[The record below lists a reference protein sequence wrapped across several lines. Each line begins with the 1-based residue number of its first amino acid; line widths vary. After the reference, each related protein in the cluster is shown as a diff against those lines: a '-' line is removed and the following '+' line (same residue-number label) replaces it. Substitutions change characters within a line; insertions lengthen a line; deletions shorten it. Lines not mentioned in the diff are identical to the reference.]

1 MLRIIFIVTMLIG
14 FTGYALRGPVEA
26 LVLYLWLAYF
36 RPESWAW
43 TPFFATL
50 PLSLVA
56 GIYLFLRVG
65 ISSIS
70 FKVDKRV
77 VTLFSFLLFV
87 LIATFQSRWYRL
99 SQGLTSDIGKAFLVT
114 YLLALLCST
123 TERFRIILITI
134 CMSLGFE
141 QAKQGW
147 ARLILSP
154 GSRNDNSIPMFG
166 DNNGVAAAMM
176 MLVPLFL
183 VLARLTKNKYERW
196 LYWFMTVGVLY
207 RGLSTYSRGGFLAA
221 IAMSLVFIWRSPK
234 RLPALIGV
242 VTVATVVSLSLP
254 QEYWDRMN
262 TVRGEET
269 AEGGREYDK
278 SAASRLFFWQVAVR
292 MANDNFF
299 GVGPGAYPP
308 AYNAYDTTDG
318 AYGRNRAVHSSW
330 FGVLGE
336 MGYVGLLSM
345 LLNILMAWWASA
357 RAQWLA
363 NRGEIPAE
371 LGMLG
376 AGFESSIVAYAVAGS
391 FLNFQYVEM
400 FWHIIG
406 MTIAL
411 HWNIEAALLQRQP
424 ARPSVSSFMHPRPK
438 TPTPA
443 PAGLPARRVS

>member
-1 MLRIIFIVTMLIG
+1 MLRVIFIVTMLIG

-43 TPFFATL
+43 TPFFTTL

-56 GIYLFLRVG
+56 GVYLLFRVG
-65 ISSIS
+65 FSPVR
-70 FKVDKRV
+70 FRFDKRV
-77 VTLFSFLLFV
+77 ALLFSFLA
-87 LIATFQSRWYRL
+87 IALLATYFSRWYRL
-99 SQGLTSDIGKAFLVT
+99 SQGLTSDISKAFLVT

-123 TERFRIILITI
+123 TERFRIILLTI

-183 VLARLTKNKYERW
+183 ILARLTKNKYERW
-196 LYWFMTVGVLY
+196 LYWFMTIGVLY

-234 RLPALIGV
+234 RLPALVGV
-242 VTVATVVSLSLP
+242 VVVATVVSLSLP
-254 QEYWDRMN
+254 AEYWDRMN
-262 TVRGEET
+262 SVRGEET
-269 AEGGREYDK
+269 MDGGRQYDK

-318 AYGRNRAVHSSW
+318 DYGRNRAVHSSW
-330 FGVLGE
+330 FGALGE
-336 MGYVGLLSM
+336 MGYLGLLTM
-345 LLNILMAWWASA
+345 LANIGLAWWTSA

-363 NRGEIPAE
+363 NRERIPKE
-371 LGMLG
+371 FGMFG
-376 AGFESSIVAYAVAGS
+376 AGFESSLVAYAVAGT
-391 FLNFQYVEM
+391 FLNFHYVEM

-411 HWNIEAALLQRQP
+411 HWMMEEELAKRKPVA
-424 ARPSVSSFMHPRPK
+424 PSLSAFTRPRPIAPA
-438 TPTPA
+438 PTP
-443 PAGLPARRVS
+443 LSERRVS